1 MNDIERTVT
10 RLIANTKHAKALS
23 LSATVTG
30 SRNWAS
36 ALFTGVRLTI
46 ELTAEDG
53 EPFEHWLAALPEA
66 EFPMR
71 RRFVADV
78 ELVERRAGAA
88 VVEMLVIEVG

>member
-1 MNDIERTVT
+1 VNDIERSVT
-10 RLIANTKHAKALS
+10 RLIANTNDAKALS

>member
-1 MNDIERTVT
+1 MNDVERTIT
-10 RLIANTKHAKALS
+10 RLITNSDGAKALS

-30 SRNWAS
+30 RRDWAS

-71 RRFVADV
+71 KRFVADAV
-78 ELVERRAGAA
+78 VIERRAGAA
-88 VVEMLVIEVG
+88 VVELLVIDVA